1 MPRPP
6 LEGVRILAV
15 SPFGAGPFGTQ
26 HLAGRPAQRESAV
39 TKLFVAE
46 AVGRIVE
53 HAMQGLGE
61 VLIAREALK
70 EMDE

>member
-1 MPRPP
+1 MRWST
-6 LEGVRILAV
+6 G
-15 SPFGAGPFGTQ
+15 
-26 HLAGRPAQRESAV
+26 GRPAQRESAV
-39 TKLFVAE
+39 TNLFVAE

-61 VLIAREALK
+61 VLIAREAPR